1 MNVRTWSDER
11 RRNPRI
17 FLGVPVRVH
26 LAGEPRS
33 LTLELVDVSAGGSYF
48 RSSGRIPR
56 IGQFVAYGFVMADH
70 SVCTACGR
78 VVRTDQQGFA
88 MNLERSNGSFQ
99 SFVADISGAFMCAA

>member
-1 MNVRTWSDER
+1 
-11 RRNPRI
+11 
-17 FLGVPVRVH
+17 
-26 LAGEPRS
+26 
-33 LTLELVDVSAGGSYF
+33 
-48 RSSGRIPR
+48 
-56 IGQFVAYGFVMADH
+56 MADH